1 MHSVGVI
8 LLRYP
13 LSNPEIELV
22 ERGILWSSSFGPTSA
37 LRAIWKEKELLF
49 LLVILGLNQPQIGSN
64 SRYRHQNLNYGKE
77 LHSQWHLPLNYNP
90 LREGIFT
97 CCARRGTGP
106 INSPLSLVQRHWYFS
121 LFNEMRL
128 FDQRNC
134 KIMHYDFLFK
144 NCKRVKGLW
153 ASQL

>member
-64 SRYRHQNLNYGKE
+64 SWYRHQNLNYGKE

-106 INSPLSLVQRHWYFS
+106 INSPLSLSSKDTDTFHFS
-121 LFNEMRL
+121 MRCVSL
-128 FDQRNC
+128 TKEIVKLC
-134 KIMHYDFLFK
+134 IMIFFLK
-144 NCKRVKGLW
+144 TVNV
-153 ASQL
+153 